1 MSDKPLGRRAP
12 TDWTHVERHPFA
24 APAPPAKVERTLAMP
39 RWAHGFYDQGA
50 EGACVGFG
58 SSQMMSIL
66 NHHRYDARWL
76 WNHAKMIDEWP
87 DTNPGDD
94 NGTSVRAAMD
104 VLRTQGHVR
113 ILHGRDQPV
122 SPLEGIASNSWATS
136 VDDVR
141 AAISRGVPVAIGVNW
156 YTAFD
161 DPALWG
167 GDWYVAR
174 VGSLGSIRGGHCVC
188 VLGASDRRQ
197 AVAFTNSWGAA
208 YPRKVFLPYP
218 ILARLL
224 HEDGEAS
231 VVVDR

>member
-1 MSDKPLGRRAP
+1 MTGPLGRRVP
-12 TDWTHVERHPFA
+12 TDWAHVERHPLA
-24 APAPPAKVERTLAMP
+24 IASPDLVEHTLSMP
-39 RWAHGFYDQGA
+39 RWAHDFYDQGA

-66 NHHRYDARWL
+66 NHRRYDARWL
-76 WNHAKMIDEWP
+76 WNAAKMIDEWP

-113 ILHGRDQPV
+113 ETAAGHDEPV
-122 SPLEGIASNSWATS
+122 NPADGIAANRWATS

-141 AAISRGVPVAIGVNW
+141 ATIKLGVPVTIGVNW

-161 DPALWG
+161 RPALSR
-167 GDWYVAR
+167 GDYYVAQ
-174 VGSLGSIRGGHCVC
+174 VGTLGTIRGGHCVC
-188 VLGASDRRQ
+188 VIAASDRRQ
-197 AVAFTNSWGAA
+197 AVAFTNSWGTD

-224 HEDGEAS
+224 HEDGEAT
-231 VVVDR
+231 VVTDR